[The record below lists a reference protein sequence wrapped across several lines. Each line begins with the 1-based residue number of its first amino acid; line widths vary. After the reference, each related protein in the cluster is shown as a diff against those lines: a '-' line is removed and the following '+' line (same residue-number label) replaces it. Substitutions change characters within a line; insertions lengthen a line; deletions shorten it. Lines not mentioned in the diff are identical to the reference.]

1 VTLCTKSGALLAEQQ
16 EAQEEG
22 PPTAHRLRG
31 TATTTL
37 KTSAPASSPAAANA
51 TQCCTTCSAG
61 AVQCSALAGVCI
73 WKSVRGAACVDVHSD
88 PQGGF
93 YYVYGPLRCCA
104 KAAGNTTA
112 ACNWFC

>member
-16 EAQEEG
+16 EAQEER

-31 TATTTL
+31 TATATL
-37 KTSAPASSPAAANA
+37 TTSAPASSPAAANA
-51 TQCCTTCSAG
+51 TQCCTACSAG

-73 WKSVRGAACVDVHSD
+73 WKSVVQGTCVDVLDVVGAESR
-88 PQGGF
+88 
-93 YYVYGPLRCCA
+93 YIYGPLRCCA
-104 KAAGNTTA
+104 KAAE